1 MCLHFYA
8 HTCCPSMGMA
18 IDGRLLWWSSPTHHP
33 LFAQGLVFP
42 LRLADVTLSCYG
54 LCAFVSRR
62 LGERDST
69 HCSPTNAWAGSVWCM
84 DHLVVAFVV
93 GTTPC
98 VVQRKCE
105 SQDVTVCACAF
116 MTCISERRVWFSVCI
131 VVLLFC
137 WCCSRLYSPTSS
149 RLCCL

>member
-1 MCLHFYA
+1 MLYA
-8 HTCCPSMGMA
+8 LVFAH
-18 IDGRLLWWSSPTHHP
+18 LLSALLSLIVLADLQSASLGLFSATHRP

-54 LCAFVSRR
+54 FCAFVSRR

-69 HCSPTNAWAGSVWCM
+69 HCSPTNAWAGSVWCI

-98 VVQRKCE
+98 VVQHKCK
-105 SQDVTVCACAF
+105 SQDVNVCACAF
-116 MTCISERRVWFSVCI
+116 MTCFSRRRV
-131 VVLLFC
+131 LFFV
-137 WCCSRLYSPTSS
+137 
-149 RLCCL
+149 